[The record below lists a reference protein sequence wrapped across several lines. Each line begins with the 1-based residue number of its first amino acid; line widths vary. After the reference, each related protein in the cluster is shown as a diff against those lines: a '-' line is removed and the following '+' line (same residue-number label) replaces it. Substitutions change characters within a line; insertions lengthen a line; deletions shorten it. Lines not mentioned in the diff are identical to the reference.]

1 MIVGTSAVVICGE
14 FPDEC
19 HPGMGLAGW
28 RYGRRETPYN
38 PGMQKNNPSGPEGR
52 IFARKTALLFDKAGI
67 AQVATIIN
75 GTILVLAVLIQS
87 GYSNWL
93 AGWWSA
99 VVLVALSRWVIAR
112 RYREDPQQ
120 SAHAR
125 DWTRRAVAG
134 AVLAGLIWGVGGV
147 LFTYQAPDAQRFFT
161 GLVVAGMVAGAVPY
175 LSPVLRA
182 FRLYAI
188 LMVLPLAITCFLEGS
203 SPLLWLYGGV
213 AIIFIA
219 AVDRS
224 AAHVHQVLSD
234 AIRLAIGEEEHIRSL
249 EEAKKSAEAA
259 SLAKSQFLANM
270 SHELRTPLN
279 GVLGMGELLATTEL
293 NDEQREYVHLMRN
306 SGESLLQLVNDVLD
320 LSKIEAGMMKLEAFH
335 FNIAELLNRSVAV
348 FRPKS
353 VEKQLT
359 LSLQI
364 NENVA
369 ADLEGDPVRL
379 RQVLTNLLANA
390 IKFTNKGGVTLDVK
404 AVEDDQESQT
414 LEFAVTD
421 TGIGIAPDQCEM
433 IFQAFTQADGSVTR
447 KYGGTG
453 LGLSICRRL
462 VELMGG
468 TITVN
473 SVPDQGSRFSF
484 VVRLKRADGMH
495 IS

>member
-1 MIVGTSAVVICGE
+1 MI
-14 FPDEC
+14 
-19 HPGMGLAGW
+19 
-28 RYGRRETPYN
+28 GRRETPYN
-38 PGMQKNNPSGPEGR
+38 PRMQKNNLADLDGR
-52 IFARKTALLFDKAGI
+52 IFARKTELLFDKAGI
-67 AQVATIIN
+67 AQAATIIN
-75 GTILVLAVLIQS
+75 GTILLLAVLIQS
-87 GYSNWL
+87 GYSHWL
-93 AGWWSA
+93 MGWWGA
-99 VVLVALSRWVIAR
+99 VALVAMFRWVIAK
-112 RYREDPQQ
+112 RYREDLQR
-120 SAHAR
+120 AAR
-125 DWTRRAVAG
+125 AKDWTRRAVVG
-134 AVLAGLIWGVGGV
+134 AVLAGVIWGVGGV
-147 LFTYQAPDAQRFFT
+147 LFTFHAPDAQRFFT
-161 GLVVAGMVAGAVPY
+161 GLVLAGMVAGAVSY
-175 LSPVLRA
+175 LSSVLRA

-188 LMVLPLAITCFLEGS
+188 LMVLPLAITCFLEQS

-219 AVDRS
+219 AADRS

-234 AIRLAIGEEEHIRSL
+234 AIRLAIEKEEHIHSL

-335 FNIAELLNRSVAV
+335 FNIVELLNRSVAV
-348 FRPKS
+348 FRPKAL
-353 VEKQLT
+353 EKHLT

-390 IKFTNKGGVTLDVK
+390 IKFTNKGGVTLEVC
-404 AVEDDQESQT
+404 AVEDDRETQSLQ
-414 LEFAVTD
+414 FSVVD

-453 LGLSICRRL
+453 LGLSICRRI

-473 SVPDQGSRFSF
+473 SVLDQGSRFSF
-484 VVRLKRADGMH
+484 VVCLRRAEGIQ